1 MGARALL
8 PSEFMNHLRR
18 PLVCRCHLHIG
29 IADVGGNKMIVMMV
43 MMKTTTTTI

>member
-1 MGARALL
+1 MRARALL
-8 PSEFMNHLRR
+8 PSELMNHLRR

-29 IADVGGNKMIVMMV
+29 IADVGGNKMIVI